1 MITLFSVNTSP
12 GKLLRT
18 AVEKNIE
25 TSYIVG
31 MVYEHPSAEE
41 KRERKEVRYR
51 KRYEQNGQ

>member
-18 AVEKNIE
+18 AVEKKIE

-51 KRYEQNGQ
+51 KRYE